1 MKNITQHNSTPRKRK
16 SILNTQKLIGSALA
30 MTALAVVGM
39 GSARANIDPI
49 APGTPTITSVG
60 TNFQY
65 TYQIEVTSQE
75 TLTTGNFFTFFDVN
89 GLVAGSA
96 FSNTTPGVFTASYNA
111 TGPNAVGSGTISMPL
126 VDLASVQNV
135 TFTYSGSNVVG
146 QNSIGNF
153 GFISTIGTL
162 GPNTSGFTAVAQK
175 TGSTTLDSN
184 ATTYQAPTPAVPE
197 PASVVPFALGGLGLL
212 GLIVRKTRRA
222 NGAAA

>member
-1 MKNITQHNSTPRKRK
+1 M
-16 SILNTQKLIGSALA
+16 NTQKLIGSALA

-49 APGTPTITSVG
+49 APGLPTITPVG
-60 TNFQY
+60 TNFLY
-65 TYQIEVTSQE
+65 TYAIEVTSQE

-135 TFTYSGSNVVG
+135 TFTYSGSGGNVVG
-146 QNSIGNF
+146 QNFIGNF
-153 GFISTIGTL
+153 GFVSTIGTL

-175 TGSTTLDSN
+175 TGTTTLDSN
-184 ATTYQAPTPAVPE
+184 ATTYEAPTAAVPE

-212 GLIVRKTRRA
+212 GLIVRKTRRTS
-222 NGAAA
+222 GAAA